1 MSNVKTAVANTWEQ
15 FAKYVGVQGLMGLV
29 LVCGYVFGSL
39 QSITLPDNYLSIMTL
54 VIGYYFAKNGVGII
68 AALTGAKK

>member
-1 MSNVKTAVANTWEQ
+1 MTVNKATVSKAWED
-15 FAKYVGVQGLMGLV
+15 FAKYVGVQGLMGLI
-29 LVCGYVFGSL
+29 LVFGFVYGSL
-39 QSITLPDNYLSIMTL
+39 QSIVLPDNYLSMMTL